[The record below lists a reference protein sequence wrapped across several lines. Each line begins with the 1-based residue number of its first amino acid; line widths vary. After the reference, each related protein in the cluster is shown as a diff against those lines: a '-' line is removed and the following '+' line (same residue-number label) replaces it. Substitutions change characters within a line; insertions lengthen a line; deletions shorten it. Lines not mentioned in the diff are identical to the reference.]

1 MTVKARAPRTSA
13 CYTEAMVD
21 QVKLVALLGVWMGGL
36 GAVGCEDPYPTPE
49 PVDTGPCVVDDDT
62 TSEVSQGLAALPTP
76 PGFEIVLDES
86 SGGPLRCRPTLE
98 PCEALSA
105 CQGAAVDVEVGVDV
119 TLTVGLRTV
128 GETGLGPAFTITLG
142 DHPDG
147 VFQVLEPSFVSG
159 STIDGGTAFAFV
171 AVNAP
176 AAGTYSVDV
185 NVLAQQA
192 ANAPQDGSPVV
203 VSLTVNAVEP

>member
-1 MTVKARAPRTSA
+1 MSSLRTF
-13 CYTEAMVD
+13 
-21 QVKLVALLGVWMGGL
+21 VAVLGVGVGGSGV
-36 GAVGCEDPYPTPE
+36 GAIVGCEDPYRSSG
-49 PVDTGPCVVDDDT
+49 PVDTGPCVVDDDPQ
-62 TSEVSQGLAALPTP
+62 SQLEQALVAIFP

-86 SGGPLRCRPTLE
+86 SGGPLRCRPSLE

-128 GETGLGPAFTITLG
+128 GETGVPSNFSVSLG
-142 DHPDG
+142 DNPDG
-147 VFQVLEPSFVSG
+147 VFQVLEPSSFLG
-159 STIDGGTAFAFV
+159 STVDGETTFAFI

-185 NVLAQQA
+185 NVSAGSA
-192 ANAPQDGSPVV
+192 ANAPEDGSPVV